1 MKPWGRVGAPTL
13 SPENDGAS
21 KCVQGVDDWALS
33 PFLLT
38 SDSLLPEAFCLECP
52 PHPALPG
59 FALGSFRVHSTTSP
73 LPVTSSYFL
82 SQTLHEQSRAL
93 LSPAYTDMSPLVAT
107 GSSTGTG

>member
-1 MKPWGRVGAPTL
+1 MDRGAWGFWGRGAELGSLSVKPWGRVGAPTL

-52 PHPALPG
+52 PRPALPG
-59 FALGSFRVHSTTSP
+59 FALGSFQ
-73 LPVTSSYFL
+73 SSLYHL
-82 SQTLHEQSRAL
+82 ASACHILL
-93 LSPAYTDMSPLVAT
+93 LS
-107 GSSTGTG
+107 